1 MRIAIFQTNLRLG
14 GIQRSLLSLL
24 NSDAFTKQEIDLF
37 LFDRV
42 ADYDLSVIPSN
53 VSVRYLS
60 RFPKLCRGVPFEVVF
75 LMAKQLAESD
85 DATYDLSIDFDGY
98 SPETACYA
106 LRSNAERRVIWAHQD
121 YSERAKYDAK
131 FRLMYRAFCPKF
143 ELFDE
148 VVAVSEGVADSL
160 RSMTGIKVAS
170 IRIIPNIVSERE
182 MLSRASEPT
191 DTRVDDGRVN
201 VVCVGRL
208 DFAKNPNGALREFAA
223 AAEDN
228 PSLSLYYLGDGVL
241 RDAIERDV
249 AKYGL
254 SERVKLL
261 GVKPNP
267 YPIMAQMDAL
277 LLNSRYEGQGI
288 VLREGQALG
297 LKLLFPRC
305 LEKYNVGL
313 EGVDSI
319 AGSLAKLGK
328 RSGRPNGHVLDGY
341 NLGIAEELSKLL
353 RGVIS

>member
-1 MRIAIFQTNLRLG
+1 MRIAIFQTNLRIG

-24 NSDAFTKQEIDLF
+24 NSDAFTKQEIDLY

-42 ADYDLSVIPSN
+42 TDYDLSAIPSN
-53 VSVRYLS
+53 VSVRYRS
-60 RFPKLCRGVPFEVVF
+60 RFSKLCRGVPFEVVF
-75 LMAKQLAESD
+75 SMSTLFAESD

-106 LRSNAERRVIWAHQD
+106 LRSNAKRKVIWVHQD
-121 YSERAKYDAK
+121 YSERAKYDVK
-131 FRLMYRAFCPKF
+131 FKLMYRAFWPKF

-148 VVAVSEGVADSL
+148 VVTVSEGVADSL
-160 RSMTGIKVAS
+160 RSMMGVRGVS
-170 IRIIPNIVSERE
+170 FRIVPNIVSERE
-182 MLSRASEPT
+182 ILSRASEPT
-191 DTRVDDGRVN
+191 DIRVDDGRVN

-208 DFAKNPNGALREFAA
+208 DLAKNPDGTLREFAA

-228 PSLSLYYLGDGVL
+228 PFLSLFYLGDGVL
-241 RDAIERDV
+241 RDAIERDI
-249 AKYGL
+249 AKFGL
-254 SERVKLL
+254 SGRVKLL

-328 RSGRPNGHVLDGY
+328 RSEQPSGHALDGY
-341 NLGIAEELSKLL
+341 NLGIAKELSNLL
-353 RGVIS
+353 LGAI